1 MTRQQKTNEVQPTSP
16 ASEKPTLTES
26 IGLVKWLLEWAA
38 KSWQNLVTF
47 VVLAAVL
54 GIGFWAYTMPD
65 SVRKMAIKSITEPTV
80 EVQKIEKV
88 KTELLEQ
95 TGAIGYS
102 IDLVDFEQN
111 TRRNAV
117 FNVSG
122 KDAASMVSQIEPV
135 FPRDSPTVSN
145 NIVKLIHGQVV
156 CINPDTTNTPE
167 VKLAAYSKLGIT
179 EVCSVG
185 LPPGY
190 TSYFKGI
197 LAVYFD
203 EKISSQQMNTVEL
216 VLSRMSKQIMSDS
229 N

>member
-1 MTRQQKTNEVQPTSP
+1 MTRTQKANGTAPDSP
-16 ASEKPTLTES
+16 KLEKPTIAES

-38 KSWQNLVTF
+38 KSWQNLATF
-47 VVLAAVL
+47 LVLAAVL

-111 TRRNAV
+111 MRRNVV

-122 KDAASMVSQIEPV
+122 KDAASMVAQIEPV
-135 FPRDSPTVSN
+135 FPRDSPTVAN
-145 NIVKLIHGQVV
+145 NIVKLLHGQVV
-156 CINPDTTNTPE
+156 CLIPDTTNTPE
-167 VKLAAYSKLGIT
+167 IKLAAYSKLSIT

-197 LAVYFD
+197 LSVYFSGV
-203 EKISSQQMNTVEL
+203 ISDQQRNTVEL
-216 VLSRMSKQIMSDS
+216 VLSRMSKRIMSDS
-229 N
+229 E